1 MTVTYCPYTSRIKKM
16 RYLFMAEHMPEQLQ
30 ELRKQGMRAMD
41 AYMNE
46 VQAEYGRTM
55 TQYIQDWTKTH
66 EHLKKPDD
74 WEPWFRGLKMAELMA
89 EEVAIREVVEA
100 L

>member
-1 MTVTYCPYTSRIKKM
+1 
-16 RYLFMAEHMPEQLQ
+16 MAEHMPEQLQ

-55 TQYIQDWTKTH
+55 TRYIQDWTRTH

-74 WEPWFRGLKMAELMA
+74 WEPWFRGLNMAEHQA